1 MLAQITKTLEKECHL
16 TKNERVLVG
25 VSGGPDSVCLL
36 DVLIHLGYPVFIA
49 HLNHGLRPEA
59 QSEADQVAEL
69 ARRYQAPFL
78 YTEVDAGRFAREKS
92 LSIEEAARELRYRF
106 LFQQALEHRAN
117 AVAVGHNAD
126 DQVETVLMHLLRGAG
141 LSGLTGMAYRSLPNP
156 WSDQIALIR
165 PLLGIWREQIQAY
178 NHKHDLKTVL
188 DRSNL
193 DTRFYR
199 NRLRHKLIPYLEGYN
214 PGIRPILWRTAD
226 VLRHDA
232 AALQHLVDS
241 TWQATFQER
250 GEDYVR
256 FERNPLLQQPT
267 GVQRRVMRR
276 AIGLLRPGLRDIDF
290 HAVER
295 AVNFLTSP
303 TRSAQIDLVSGL
315 RMISEGGKLWLAD
328 WQADLPHND
337 WPQMPTERLSL
348 PVPGLASLSTGW
360 RLRAVWMDLPENT
373 SEVLANIFENQ
384 DLFQAWLNP
393 EVLDIPLT
401 VRTRHPGDRFKPLG
415 LQGHSV
421 KLAEF
426 MINAK
431 LPVRARQKWPIVVS
445 GEEIAWVPGM
455 QLGHPFRLDVSAR
468 RAVHLHLYKTDFYAN
483 KS

>member
-1 MLAQITKTLEKECHL
+1 MLDQIAKTLEKDCRL
-16 TKNERVLVG
+16 TKNEHVLVG

-36 DVLIHLGYPVFIA
+36 DMLIHLGYPVFIA
-49 HLNHGLRPEA
+49 HLNHGLRSEA

-78 YTEVDAGRFAREKS
+78 YDEVDAGRFAREKS

-106 LFQQALEHRAN
+106 LFQHAQEQHAG

-156 WSDQIALIR
+156 WSDHIALIR

-178 NHKHDLKTVL
+178 NHEHDLQTAL

-199 NRLRHKLIPYLEGYN
+199 NRLRHELIPYLEGYN

-232 AALQHLVDS
+232 VALQRLMDS
-241 TWQATFQER
+241 AWQACFKER
-250 GEDYVR
+250 GAGYVLFKR
-256 FERNPLLQQPT
+256 EALLQQPK
-267 GVQRRVMRR
+267 GVQRQVMRR

-315 RMISEGGKLWLAD
+315 RMILEGEMLWLAD
-328 WQADLPHND
+328 WQADLPCND
-337 WPQMPTERLSL
+337 WPQMPTDSLTL
-348 PVPGLASLSTGW
+348 PVPGVAALSGGW
-360 RLRAVWMDLPENT
+360 RLQADWLDITEKT
-373 SEVLANIFENQ
+373 GASLAKIFKNP
-384 DLFQAWLNP
+384 DPFQAWLNSKS
-393 EVLDIPLT
+393 LNLPLN
-401 VRTRHPGDRFKPLG
+401 VRTRQPGDRFKPLG

-431 LPVRARQKWPIVVS
+431 LPARARQKWPIVIS

-455 QLGHPFRLDVSAR
+455 QLGHPFRLDASTR
-468 RAVHLHLYKTDFYAN
+468 RAVHLHLYKTDF
-483 KS
+483 